1 MANIHDNLN
10 RIYNIL
16 NNIRQNQNFL
26 IDLSID
32 TNPTR
37 RWRRESLLNYS
48 NSLNNINESH
58 SLNRPNVYNN
68 NTSRPPRTPH
78 PPRTH
83 NTNNTNNSTNP
94 TNPTNRTN
102 PTNLG
107 RNIPSNVEISFID
120 PRNNSSL
127 SSIFNTLFTE
137 HTENTIDTLTFN
149 DILEHTEIDTKIYEN
164 EETSKDMCPICR
176 DDINNYNI
184 IRKIKKCGHI
194 FHQKCLDSWL
204 KDNVT
209 CPNCRQDIRPEDTST
224 PTSTPTP
231 TNINN

>member
-1 MANIHDNLN
+1 MASIHDNLN

-26 IDLSID
+26 IDLSIE
-32 TNPTR
+32 TNSSR
-37 RWRRESLLNYS
+37 RMRRESILNSYMPIYS
-48 NSLNNINESH
+48 NSLNTINEYQH
-58 SLNRPNVYNN
+58 LNRPNVYNN
-68 NTSRPPRTPH
+68 STSRTSRTPH

-83 NTNNTNNSTNP
+83 NPTNANHTNNT
-94 TNPTNRTN
+94 TNRTN
-102 PTNLG
+102 PNNLG

-120 PRNNSSL
+120 PRNNGSL

-164 EETSKDMCPICR
+164 EETPKDMCPICR

-184 IRKIKKCGHI
+184 IRKIKKCNHI
-194 FHQKCLDSWL
+194 FHQKCLDNWL

-209 CPNCRQDIRPEDTST
+209 CPNCRQDIRPDDT
-224 PTSTPTP
+224 
-231 TNINN
+231 TNTTNTTT